1 VTGGAAALP
10 ADARILE
17 LRPEALLF
25 ETRVCLLPGTL
36 LSFTLVMEGQ
46 PLPLQAP
53 VDALLVADRDR
64 TGYLF
69 HCRIALSTLTG
80 ADQHIIGLFIGK
92 GRGSPALVPT
102 EPPK

>member
-1 VTGGAAALP
+1 VTGPAAALP

-17 LRPEALLF
+17 LRPDVLLF

-36 LSFTLVMEGQ
+36 LSFSLVLEGKA
-46 PLPLQAP
+46 LPLQAP

-64 TGYLF
+64 TGYVF
-69 HCRIALSTLTG
+69 HCRIALGTLPA

-92 GRGSPALVPT
+92 GRGSPGLVPT
-102 EPPK
+102 ETPK

>member
-1 VTGGAAALP
+1 MTAAVAALP

-17 LRPEALLF
+17 LRREALLF

-36 LSFTLVMEGQ
+36 LAFTLVMEGQ
-46 PLPLQAP
+46 RLPLQAP

-64 TGYLF
+64 TGYVF
-69 HCRIALSTLTG
+69 HCRIALATLPA

-92 GRGSPALVPT
+92 GRGSPGLVPT
-102 EPPK
+102 EPQK